1 MCEIERKH
9 SAATQVWSEK
19 KVEKSSKYFIFFA
32 ATASAAAVVVSLV
45 FIQANNRITHLLTI
59 KKWLNLQNF

>member
-19 KVEKSSKYFIFFA
+19 KVEKSSKYFIFF
-32 ATASAAAVVVSLV
+32 VSIPLPLPLLLLLLLV
-45 FIQANNRITHLLTI
+45 WFSSKQTI
-59 KKWLNLQNF
+59 ESHIF